1 MDWSSIILVI
11 VGLCAFEIISSI
23 DNAVVNAD
31 VLATM
36 SKKSRQWFLVWG
48 IFIGVFLVRGLLP
61 WAIVWMA
68 NPSLGLIGSFTAAF
82 SNDPHIIDS
91 VEKSAP
97 LLLMAGG
104 VFLVFLFFHW
114 LFLEE
119 KEYGLKGERFFKYHG
134 VWFFAVVSILLSA
147 LTWYSLKLNPMIAF
161 SATIGSSA
169 FFIVYGFREQAEK
182 AEKALTQNKG
192 LTDLSKLIYLEVLDA
207 TFSID
212 GVVGA
217 FAFTMSVPLILIGN
231 GIGAIVVREF
241 TIRGVDTIKKY
252 KFLKNGAMYS
262 ILFLGILMVS
272 KSFGVE
278 VPEYASPLV
287 TFGAI
292 GYFLAK
298 SIRHNRKAA
307 LN

>member
-1 MDWSSIILVI
+1 MDWLTITLTIF
-11 VGLCAFEIISSI
+11 GLCAFEIISSI

-36 SKKSRQWFLVWG
+36 SKKAQRWFLVWG

-68 NPSLGLIGSFTAAF
+68 NPSLGLMGSLTAAF
-82 SNDPHIIDS
+82 SNDPHIIES

-97 LLLMAGG
+97 LLLLAGG

-114 LFLEE
+114 LFLED
-119 KEYGLKGERFFKYHG
+119 KEFGLKGERFFKYHG

-147 LTWYSLKLNPMIAF
+147 IVWYSLKLNPMLAF
-161 SATIGSSA
+161 AATIGSSA
-169 FFIVYGFREQAEK
+169 FFIIYGFREQAEK
-182 AEKALTQNKG
+182 AEVELSHNKG
-192 LTDLSKLIYLEVLDA
+192 LSDLSKLLYLEVLDA

-217 FAFTMSVPLILIGN
+217 FAFTLSVPLILIGN

-241 TIRGVDTIKKY
+241 TIRGVDTIKKF

-272 KSFGVE
+272 KSFGIE
-278 VPEYASPLV
+278 IPEYASPLV

-292 GYFLAK
+292 GYFLIK
-298 SIRHNRKAA
+298 SIQHNRQE
-307 LN
+307 LVN